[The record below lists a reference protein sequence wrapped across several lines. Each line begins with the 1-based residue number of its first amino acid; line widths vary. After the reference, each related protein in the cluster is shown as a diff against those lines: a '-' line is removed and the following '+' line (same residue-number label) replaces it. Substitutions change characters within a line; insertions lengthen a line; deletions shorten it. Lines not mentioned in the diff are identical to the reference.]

1 MTYNI
6 LIIYDGKTSS
16 LNQAMGLINSLKKK
30 SRRKFEVKLL
40 KFCPAYKSLVGNSI
54 IFYHLFLKFL
64 ILKKK
69 LNYLNVELIVSC
81 GRVAAPL
88 SLIYKRICHAKII
101 NILDPY
107 FRRNEFDKII
117 IPNHDKKLKGNN
129 FLYINGSLINR
140 ELKKIDKSD
149 VDKFSN
155 LISKS
160 KKNIVILIG
169 GNSNITRF
177 NYEDLNKFTLHL
189 KMIDLSNYNLYFL
202 YSRRTSQDIKTVINN
217 NFKNSFIWD
226 ENSKNPYWF
235 LLNMANFI
243 IVTED
248 SISMISEAI
257 SLRKPVYIFK
267 LQRIKE
273 KNRNFTKFLEN
284 KKIVKYFSGSINLW
298 RPKKLIVEEN
308 IIPHILEY
316 LKI

>member
-1 MTYNI
+1 MTYNV
-6 LIIYDGKTSS
+6 LIIYDGKISS
-16 LNQAMGLINSLKKK
+16 LNQATGLINSLKKK
-30 SRRKFEVKLL
+30 SRRKFEIKFL
-40 KFCPAYKSLVGNSI
+40 KFNPFYKNLVGNSI

-64 ILKKK
+64 IFKNK
-69 LNYLNVELIVSC
+69 LNYLNTELIVSC

-88 SLIYKRICHAKII
+88 SLVYKRICQAKII

-107 FRRNEFDKII
+107 FRRKEFDKII
-117 IPNHDKKLKGNN
+117 IPNHDKKLNGNN

-140 ELKKIDKSD
+140 ELRNIEKSD

-155 LISKS
+155 LINQS
-160 KKNIVILIG
+160 KKNIVILVG
-169 GNSNITRF
+169 GNSKRTKF
-177 NYEDLNKFTLHL
+177 KYEDLNKFALHL
-189 KMIDLSNYNLYFL
+189 QMINPSNNNLFFL
-202 YSRRTSQDIKTVINN
+202 FSRRTSHHIKTFIKN
-217 NFKNSFIWD
+217 NFKNAFIWD

-235 LLNMANFI
+235 LLNKANFI

-267 LQRIKE
+267 LQKIKE

-284 KKIVKYFSGSINLW
+284 KKIVKSFSGSINLW
-298 RPKKLIVEEN
+298 RPEKLIVEEK

>member
-64 ILKKK
+64 IFKKK
-69 LNYLNVELIVSC
+69 LNYFNLELIVSC

-202 YSRRTSQDIKTVINN
+202 YSRRTSHDIKTVIKN
-217 NFKNSFIWD
+217 NFKNAFIWD

-308 IIPHILEY
+308 IIPQILEY

>member
-308 IIPHILEY
+308 IIPQILEY